1 MPRNTSIIKNLIQTL
16 QREVKPDKLYDAI
29 SRINDDLTQVF
40 DAVFTGPLPAVSGE
54 NLDLSKVPKDHF
66 PENVAYIDE
75 DNNFEVFQTIEAVL
89 AGLTLKNKPDDLSD
103 AGDKWGRAKMPAD
116 GQIIF
121 SVNLDWDGTDYAIDD
136 GSFAAGLVID
146 DGDISLVQ
154 FDGTDIINVIGSDP
168 DSIVRLSNPEFWT
181 DADPFEIVIPNDKQI
196 RGCNA
201 AGDAT
206 ISMMILSADGI
217 IGLGYD
223 ADVDGTGH
231 VALPTIAAATDGPAA
246 AAVQNGTIYIDKT
259 TNRLV
264 YYSSGNRYRIAI
276 GTAF

>member
-16 QREVKPDKLYDAI
+16 QREVKPDKLYDALD
-29 SRINDDLTQVF
+29 RINEDLTQVF

-54 NLDLSKVPKDHF
+54 NLDLSLVTKAHLPA
-66 PENVAYIDE
+66 NVAYVDE
-75 DNNFEVFQTIEAVL
+75 DNDFEQPQTIEAVL
-89 AGLTLKNKPDDLSD
+89 ASVILKNKADSTTA
-103 AGDKWGRAKMPAD
+103 AGDKWGRAKMPDD

-121 SVNLDWDGTDYAIDD
+121 SVNLDWDGADFAIDS
-136 GSFAAGLVID
+136 GGFAGGLVID
-146 DGDISLVQ
+146 DGDISLIQ
-154 FDGTDIINVIGSDP
+154 FDGADVINIIGANL

-181 DADPFEIVIPNDKQI
+181 DADPFEIVIPNNKQI

-223 ADVDGTGH
+223 AAADGTGH
-231 VALPTIAAATDGPAA
+231 VGIPTPVNGDLPSVG
-246 AAVQNGTIYIDKT
+246 AVQDGTICIDKT
-259 TNRLV
+259 NNRLI
-264 YYSSGNRYRIAI
+264 YYSSGARYRLT
-276 GTAF
+276 GTSF

>member
-1 MPRNTSIIKNLIQTL
+1 MARNTSIIKNLIQTL
-16 QREVKPDKLYDAI
+16 QREVKPDKLYDALD
-29 SRINDDLTQVF
+29 RINNDLTAVF

-54 NLDLSKVPKDHF
+54 NLDLSKVPKDKF
-66 PENVAYIDE
+66 PPNVAYTDQ
-75 DNNFEVFQTIEAVL
+75 DNDFSEPQTIEAVL
-89 AGLTLKNKPDDLSD
+89 AGLILKNKLDSTTD
-103 AGDKWGRAKMPAD
+103 AGTKWGRALMPAD

-154 FDGTDIINVIGSDP
+154 FDGADPINIIGADI

-181 DADPFEIVIPNDKQI
+181 DADPNEIVIPNNKQI

-206 ISMMILSADGI
+206 IAMMILSTDGL

-223 ADVDGTGH
+223 ADVDGSGH
-231 VALPTIAAATDGPAA
+231 VAIPTVDTVDMPTAGAT
-246 AAVQNGTIYIDKT
+246 QNGTIVVDKT
-259 TNRLV
+259 LNRLV
-264 YYSSGNRYRIAI
+264 YYSSGNRYKIAI